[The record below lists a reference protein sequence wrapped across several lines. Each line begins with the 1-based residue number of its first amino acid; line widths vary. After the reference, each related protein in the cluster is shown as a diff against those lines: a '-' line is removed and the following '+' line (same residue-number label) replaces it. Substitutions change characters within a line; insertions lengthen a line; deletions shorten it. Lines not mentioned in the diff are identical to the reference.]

1 MKVIPYGHEGDAE
14 EEAQG
19 SPKLSRKGGQRVNLY
34 KKSWYRTKSRGK
46 QLNEKTKMQFLEDT

>member
-1 MKVIPYGHEGDAE
+1 MKAIPYRHEGNAE

-19 SPKLSRKGGQRVNLY
+19 SPKLSHKGGQRVNLY

-46 QLNEKTKMQFLEDT
+46 QLNEKTKMQDT